1 MDAVDPAQGVFVTA
15 EGLLM
20 YLQPDQALGLIEECA
35 RRFPAGQPIFDLP
48 PRWIPAATRHG
59 FRTSLRYRVPPMPFS
74 LSVAEIADLVN
85 TVPGVRAVH
94 DMPLP
99 RGRRPFSLLL
109 WTLQRLPVFDPLRPA
124 LTLLEFG

>member
-1 MDAVDPAQGVFVTA
+1 MRSA
-15 EGLLM
+15 
-20 YLQPDQALGLIEECA
+20 
-35 RRFPAGQPIFDLP
+35 RFPAGQLMFDLP
-48 PRWIPAATRHG
+48 PRWIPAVTRRG

-99 RGRRPFSLLL
+99 RGRGPVFDLLL
-109 WTLQRLPVFDPLRPA
+109 WTLQRLPVFDPLRA
-124 LTLLEFG
+124 AITLLEFG